1 LLTPEEWTAILLS
14 LRVAGVAVL
23 ASLIPGIAVAYLLS
37 RVRFPGRLLVEG
49 LVYLPLVVPP
59 VVVGYLLLLLFGRRG
74 PLGEF
79 FEEWLGLTFAFSWRG
94 AVLAAAVMG
103 FPFLVRAVR
112 LSLDAVD
119 PGLEAAARTLGSGR
133 WRVFFTVT
141 LPLIAPG
148 ILAGAILS
156 FAGALGEF
164 GATITFVA
172 SIPGETTTIPL
183 SIYRAVQSVGG
194 EAAAARLAAIS
205 VVLALLAL
213 AASELLARRWKRRLA
228 S

>member
-1 LLTPEEWTAILLS
+1 MLSPEEWTAIFLS
-14 LRVAGVAVL
+14 LRVASVAVL
-23 ASLIPGIAVAYLLS
+23 ASLIPGIALAYLIS
-37 RVRFPGRLLVEG
+37 RGRFPGRLLLEG
-49 LVYLPLVVPP
+49 ITYLPLVLPP
-59 VVVGYLLLLLFGRRG
+59 VVVGYVLLLLFGKRG
-74 PLGEF
+74 PLGQF
-79 FEEWLGLTFAFSWRG
+79 FEEFLDLTFAFSWRG

-103 FPFLVRAVR
+103 FPFLVRAIR

-133 WRVFFTVT
+133 CRVFFTIT

-148 ILAGAILS
+148 ILAGALLS

-194 EAAAARLAAIS
+194 EAAAARLAVIS
-205 VVLALLAL
+205 VVLALIAL
-213 AASELLARRWKRRLA
+213 GLSEILARRWKRRLA
-228 S
+228 G